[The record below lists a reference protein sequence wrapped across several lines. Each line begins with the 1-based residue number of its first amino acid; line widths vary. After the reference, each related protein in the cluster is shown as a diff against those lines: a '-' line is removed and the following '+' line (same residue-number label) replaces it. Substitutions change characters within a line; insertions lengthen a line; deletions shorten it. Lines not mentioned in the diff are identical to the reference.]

1 MGVSLNGGTPKSSI
15 LIGFSIINHPFWGTP
30 IFGNTQLYL
39 SHWIPWWV
47 EGLATRKAL
56 RDVNAVRIH
65 AAEWMK
71 FVGKVDVFGVLSQA
85 QRCAKTAG
93 GCHVGSGSED
103 GSPWGKLD
111 GLESVA

>member
-1 MGVSLNGGTPKSSI
+1 
-15 LIGFSIINHPFWGTP
+15 
-30 IFGNTQLYL
+30 
-39 SHWIPWWV
+39 
-47 EGLATRKAL
+47 
-56 RDVNAVRIH
+56 
-65 AAEWMK
+65 MK

-111 GLESVA
+111 GLESVAILMGYIMGYIVGILCVCIYLWGILGYNRLNY